1 MMMLLLWAIA
11 MSLAA
16 CGAPPADETAEA
28 RLYPIKQDGA
38 WGYINKHGE
47 VVIAPRFDM
56 AWTFSEGLALVGV
69 EDRYGYI
76 DKQGAYVW
84 EPSE

>member
-1 MMMLLLWAIA
+1 
-11 MSLAA
+11 
-16 CGAPPADETAEA
+16 
-28 RLYPIKQDGA
+28 
-38 WGYINKHGE
+38 
-47 VVIAPRFDM
+47 M